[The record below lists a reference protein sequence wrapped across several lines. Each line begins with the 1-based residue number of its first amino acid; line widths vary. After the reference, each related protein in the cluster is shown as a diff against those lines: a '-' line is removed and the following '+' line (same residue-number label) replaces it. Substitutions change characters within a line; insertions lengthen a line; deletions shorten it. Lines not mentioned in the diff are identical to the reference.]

1 MNAKNLISY
10 YLISLRSL
18 PDVPGLVVAPL
29 RGGIDGGV
37 RDAAAGDAEWLH
49 HLALRLLHALD
60 GLRVDGDVAG
70 LAARESHLRSLL
82 VAVRHLNKRNSICN
96 PYHIKDC
103 GLLT

>member
-1 MNAKNLISY
+1 MNPVD
-10 YLISLRSL
+10 
-18 PDVPGLVVAPL
+18 PDPQHWLLAYIPYVPGLVVAPL

-37 RDAAAGDAEWLH
+37 RDAAAGDAEGLH

-70 LAARESHLRSLL
+70 LATREPHLRSLL

-96 PYHIKDC
+96 PLKIRIQNSYI
-103 GLLT
+103 